1 MGLIKNKT
9 NLNKKDFI
17 SLAFL
22 FALSF
27 FIFADQNLMGPNL
40 TQIAS
45 DFGFSD
51 LERDVKLG
59 GEISLVF
66 WLIGGVVTL
75 FFGYFTDT
83 VSRKKLLIIS
93 ILVGEIPCLLTGFVE
108 TYNQFFWLRA
118 LTGIGIGAIIPITYS
133 LIGDYFPA
141 SKRSS
146 VTGYL
151 GLCVGLGIA
160 LGQLIAGITGPVW
173 GWKVCFI
180 IVSLPN
186 FIFLLLY
193 AFFGTEPKRGQSD
206 KNQSKITSIN
216 LKTLKELL
224 SKKTNILVFM
234 QGMAGTV
241 PWAVFFVY
249 LTDYLSQ
256 DIGYTVQMATLVV
269 SVIGLSAMIGGFAG
283 GLVGNK
289 LYNINPKFQPLLSA
303 ICTFIG
309 MIPTALLIN
318 LSPLEGND
326 SSIAYP
332 LLLGVLSGFF
342 ITVTAPNMKA
352 ILMNVNHSNHRGT
365 AFSLYN
371 LADDLG
377 RGFGPFIISILILQ
391 FGRQWG
397 FNLANAIWFFCGIFI
412 LFMIKTYP
420 KDQEI
425 YSK

>member
-1 MGLIKNKT
+1 MMKLIDKVG
-9 NLNKKDFI
+9 LNKKDFI
-17 SLAFL
+17 SLTLL
-22 FALSF
+22 FVMSF
-27 FIFADQNLMGPNL
+27 FMFADQNLMGPNL
-40 TQIAS
+40 TQIAN
-45 DFGFSD
+45 DFGFTE

-66 WLIGGVVTL
+66 WLIGGFVTL

-83 VSRKKLLIIS
+83 MSRKKLLIVC
-93 ILVGEIPCLLTGFVE
+93 ILIGEIPCLLTGFVD

-141 SKRSS
+141 NKRSA

-151 GLCVGLGIA
+151 GLFVGLGIA
-160 LGQLIAGITGPVW
+160 LGQLIAGITGPVF
-173 GWKVCFI
+173 GWKMCFV
-180 IVSLPN
+180 IVAAPN

-193 AFFGTEPKRGQSD
+193 VLFGTDPKRGRSD
-206 KNQSKITSIN
+206 KGQSEVAPIN
-216 LKTLKELL
+216 LSTLKQLL

-234 QGMAGTV
+234 QGIAGTV

-256 DIGYTVQMATLVV
+256 DIGYSVQMSTLVV
-269 SVIGLSAMIGGFAG
+269 SIIGLSAMIGGFTG
-283 GLVGNK
+283 GLIGNK
-289 LYNINPKFQPLLSA
+289 LYNINPKFQPILA
-303 ICTFIG
+303 AVCTFIG
-309 MIPTALLIN
+309 MVPTALLIN
-318 LSPLEGND
+318 LKPLENND
-326 SSIAYP
+326 MSIAYP
-332 LLLGVLSGFF
+332 LLLGVFSGLF
-342 ITVTAPNMKA
+342 ITVTSPNMKA

-377 RGFGPFIISILILQ
+377 RGFGPYIISVFILQ

-397 FNLANAIWFFCGIFI
+397 FNLANGIWFFCGIFI
-412 LFMIKTYP
+412 LLMIRTYP
-420 KDQEI
+420 KDQ
-425 YSK
+425 KLV